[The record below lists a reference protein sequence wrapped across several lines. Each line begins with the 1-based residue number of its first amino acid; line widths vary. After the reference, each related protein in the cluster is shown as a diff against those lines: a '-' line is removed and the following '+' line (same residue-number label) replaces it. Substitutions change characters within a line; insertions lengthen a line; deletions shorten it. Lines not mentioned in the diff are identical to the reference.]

1 MALLSGDRKGPHRS
15 SGFLS
20 LLQRRLD
27 QFDLSLNAT
36 IRNKRSAARQC
47 TYVKRFQCSLAN
59 TLWPFHLPRQA
70 HAARSLPMANTA
82 LRSPGQVKLYHLLV
96 VRLPQDGLLHPLVLS
111 TAHRAGRSREVLY
124 LHLLGDVA
132 DYKEKNWLRG

>member
-15 SGFLS
+15 SGSLP
-20 LLQRRLD
+20 LLQRRLGR
-27 QFDLSLNAT
+27 FDLSLNAT

-47 TYVKRFQCSLAN
+47 TYVKRFQCSLTN
-59 TLWPFHLPRQA
+59 TFWPFRLQQQA
-70 HAARSLPMANTA
+70 HAAHSPPMANIA

-96 VRLPQDGLLHPLVLS
+96 VRLPQDDPMHPLVLS
-111 TAHRAGRSREVLY
+111 TAHRAGRSREILY